1 MNISWSLLAILQEGG
16 VGIRY
21 ACSLRNS
28 RERKL
33 ASVVVLNPYNIG
45 FPSHLLDR
53 KFWLIFHVP
62 HLRPTPIFPS
72 CRDKATQVTAP
83 FFFKVKAQQ
92 YGGHSDLYGVYSSY
106 LIVTAVYFKK
116 LPSA

>member
-33 ASVVVLNPYNIG
+33 ASVAVLNPYNIG
-45 FPSHLLDR
+45 FPSRLLDR
-53 KFWLIFHVP
+53 KFWLIFHVPHLRPTPIFHVP

-83 FFFKVKAQQ
+83 FV
-92 YGGHSDLYGVYSSY
+92 
-106 LIVTAVYFKK
+106 
-116 LPSA
+116 